1 MEFAIGDRVKIKNRD
16 IIGFV
21 VEYTKD
27 NTTGDHYY
35 ILETLVLVP
44 DSLPVIR
51 INTKLLVY
59 KKVLTRLDENVDV

>member
-1 MEFAIGDRVKIKNRD
+1 MEFAIGDRVKIKNRG

-35 ILETLVLVP
+35 TIESEKEMELENPRDPNVYPAPYPLFDCPP
-44 DSLPVIR
+44 DDLEP
-51 INTKLLVY
+51 L
-59 KKVLTRLDENVDV
+59 

>member
-27 NTTGDHYY
+27 NTTGDRS
-35 ILETLVLVP
+35 IL
-44 DSLPVIR
+44 
-51 INTKLLVY
+51 
-59 KKVLTRLDENVDV
+59 KKGGGVR

>member
-35 ILETLVLVP
+35 TIESEKEMELEKNL
-44 DSLPVIR
+44 
-51 INTKLLVY
+51 
-59 KKVLTRLDENVDV
+59 

>member
-1 MEFAIGDRVKIKNRD
+1 MDKGCSVSESLIFSGM
-16 IIGFV
+16 
-21 VEYTKD
+21 T
-27 NTTGDHYY
+27 